1 MGAGHRNILI
11 AGAGTTGLAAAIEL
25 ARRGFRPRIIDSD
38 VGPVPLSESRA
49 LGINARTLTLL
60 SPSRAA
66 DAIQQEAY
74 RIDRF
79 RVRSGKK
86 VLFEIDP
93 SKIDGRFPA
102 IQVLAQGHTERLM
115 LGKLS
120 DYEVEPEW
128 QTVLESVT
136 GTMDRPHVTL
146 RRADGCR
153 EEIDLDILI
162 GADGAHSTVRK
173 AAGLGFPGE
182 AIEEAFYL
190 ADYRYPQPI
199 DPRYVEISLFNPGIV
214 GRIPVSGDSVR
225 YLSTLPDF
233 ESRIAHPVP
242 GGELVWAAN
251 FRIHF
256 RHVERMSKGNVFL
269 AGDAAHIHSPAGAR
283 GMNLGIEDACW
294 LAYLIS
300 EGREQDYA
308 DLRMP
313 AVKTVLKQ
321 TYGLTRL
328 VTMHHPVAT
337 GLRNFFAPLLI
348 RVPGFARRFLRSV
361 AGYDTPPPVWIDGA
375 Q

>member
-11 AGAGTTGLAAAIEL
+11 AGAGATGLAAAIEL

-79 RVRSGKK
+79 RVRAGKK

-102 IQVLAQGHTERLM
+102 IQVLAQGRTERLL

-146 RRADGCR
+146 RRADGSR

-162 GADGAHSTVRK
+162 GADGAHSIVRK
-173 AAGLGFPGE
+173 AAGIGFPGE
-182 AIEEAFYL
+182 EIEEACYL
-190 ADYRYPQPI
+190 R
-199 DPRYVEISLFNPGIV
+199 
-214 GRIPVSGDSVR
+214 
-225 YLSTLPDF
+225 
-233 ESRIAHPVP
+233 
-242 GGELVWAAN
+242 
-251 FRIHF
+251 
-256 RHVERMSKGNVFL
+256 
-269 AGDAAHIHSPAGAR
+269 
-283 GMNLGIEDACW
+283 
-294 LAYLIS
+294 
-300 EGREQDYA
+300 
-308 DLRMP
+308 
-313 AVKTVLKQ
+313 
-321 TYGLTRL
+321 
-328 VTMHHPVAT
+328 
-337 GLRNFFAPLLI
+337 
-348 RVPGFARRFLRSV
+348 
-361 AGYDTPPPVWIDGA
+361 
-375 Q
+375 